1 MEFYPSIL
9 EELLNRSI
17 WFARSI
23 ATISETV
30 INIIHHSRK
39 SLLFDKTS
47 AWVKKG
53 NNSLFDV
60 TMRSYDGAEICE
72 LVGLYVLNR
81 LSTVIDQS
89 GADLQRDDGLAA
101 INNGNVPK
109 LYRIRN
115 DIIALFKEEWLSI
128 TNETNIIETDILDV
142 TFNFAIKMY
151 FPFRKA
157 NNTPLYLTT
166 F

>member
-53 NNSLFDV
+53 NNCLFDV

-72 LVGLYVLNR
+72 LAGLYVLNR
-81 LSTVIDQS
+81 LSPVIDQS
-89 GADLQRDDGLAA
+89 AADL
-101 INNGNVPK
+101 
-109 LYRIRN
+109 
-115 DIIALFKEEWLSI
+115 
-128 TNETNIIETDILDV
+128 
-142 TFNFAIKMY
+142 
-151 FPFRKA
+151 
-157 NNTPLYLTT
+157 
-166 F
+166 

>member
-39 SLLFDKTS
+39 PLLFDKTS

-72 LVGLYVLNR
+72 LAGLYVMNR

-89 GADLQRDDGLAA
+89 AADL
-101 INNGNVPK
+101 
-109 LYRIRN
+109 
-115 DIIALFKEEWLSI
+115 
-128 TNETNIIETDILDV
+128 
-142 TFNFAIKMY
+142 
-151 FPFRKA
+151 
-157 NNTPLYLTT
+157 
-166 F
+166 

>member
-47 AWVKKG
+47 AWV

-89 GADLQRDDGLAA
+89 AADL
-101 INNGNVPK
+101 
-109 LYRIRN
+109 
-115 DIIALFKEEWLSI
+115 
-128 TNETNIIETDILDV
+128 
-142 TFNFAIKMY
+142 
-151 FPFRKA
+151 
-157 NNTPLYLTT
+157 
-166 F
+166 

>member
-39 SLLFDKTS
+39 PLLFDKTS

-115 DIIALFKEEWLSI
+115 DIFALFKEEWLPI

-142 TFNFAIKMY
+142 TFNFATKKY
-151 FPFRKA
+151 FPFGKA